1 MSRGIAAGRL
11 RTVSYGEERPIADN
25 STAAGRA
32 ENRRAHLM
40 AITIQ

>member
-1 MSRGIAAGRL
+1 
-11 RTVSYGEERPIADN
+11 VSYGEERPIADN

-32 ENRRAHLM
+32 QNRRAHLM